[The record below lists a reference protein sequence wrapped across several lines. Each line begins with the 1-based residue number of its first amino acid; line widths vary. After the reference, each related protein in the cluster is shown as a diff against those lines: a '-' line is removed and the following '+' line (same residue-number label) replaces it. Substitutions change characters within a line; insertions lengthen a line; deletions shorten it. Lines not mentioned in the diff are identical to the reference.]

1 MRGRGCCFRGGMR
14 RRWRRGWRSCWTM
27 PRTAGSWGRR
37 RDGGCRSIS
46 RGSKRHGRWGRF
58 TWNFWRVQGDAP
70 LSPLHPQG
78 AASGS
83 LELNEGIAVGAP
95 TIWARFPYYRT
106 DPASRISSG
115 PGKSRRSLAGRAGHL
130 GVHGV
135 HGAHAGG
142 AGLLARLARL
152 TRLAQ
157 LAGGGTAEASGV
169 GIGDLLL
176 FSRVEDELPLL
187 I

>member
-1 MRGRGCCFRGGMR
+1 MGRRGCCFRWGMR
-14 RRWRRGWRSCWTM
+14 RRWRRGWRSCWTI

-37 RDGGCRSIS
+37 RNGGCRSIS

-83 LELNEGIAVGAP
+83 LELNEGIAVGGTHA
-95 TIWARFPYYRT
+95 
-106 DPASRISSG
+106 
-115 PGKSRRSLAGRAGHL
+115 L